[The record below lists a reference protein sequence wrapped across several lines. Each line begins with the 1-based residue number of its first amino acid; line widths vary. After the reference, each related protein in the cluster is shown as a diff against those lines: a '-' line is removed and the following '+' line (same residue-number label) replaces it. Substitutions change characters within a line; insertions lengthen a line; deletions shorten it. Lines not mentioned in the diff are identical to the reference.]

1 MWNLY
6 QKATKYSQLPS
17 QIFGEE
23 DPLAAWMLD
32 SAVTWF
38 GITIENALA
47 VRDKVKMGSNIE
59 YRPRYTLS
67 LLLDPTFKLPKPV
80 DMTEKKKS
88 NPWSELMSWVGRS
101 KAVRRWQYV
110 PPTEETKADE

>member
-6 QKATKYSQLPS
+6 QKATKYGKLPS
-17 QIFGEE
+17 EIFGEE
-23 DPLAAWMLD
+23 DSLAAWMLD

-47 VRDKVKMGSNIE
+47 ERDKVRVGSQIE

-67 LLLDPTFKLPKPV
+67 LLLDPEFKLPKPV
-80 DMTEKKKS
+80 EFMEKKKS
-88 NPWSELMSWVGRS
+88 NPWAELMSWVGRS

-110 PPTEETKADE
+110 PPLKDKPDE